1 MTTSSGITEF
11 VRAFSVTPGNLAN
24 MQRNFHQET
33 AKASADGVTVANH
46 RSEGRGIIVQARLHH
61 QSDGRIMKF
70 ISVCDYSGMLECE
83 LFARAYRT
91 FGAET
96 IRYPVVEVSGKVKP
110 FANSNGYTL
119 QVEAVR
125 RARTLR

>member
-1 MTTSSGITEF
+1 
-11 VRAFSVTPGNLAN
+11 
-24 MQRNFHQET
+24 
-33 AKASADGVTVANH
+33 
-46 RSEGRGIIVQARLHH
+46 
-61 QSDGRIMKF
+61 MKF